1 MLYELAKH
9 ARRNRAPENFLIPT
23 HSEGKP
29 SSAALRRT
37 CSLSHPHPAR
47 PPASLG
53 QPPQPRLGCPS
64 PSGASG
70 RDGPSAARSPGPGVA
85 AAVPFPGAAG
95 QGSAELTCGL
105 RGRSAG
111 RRAAAG
117 SERGSLLPSARPRTA
132 LPLPSPPGEPR
143 AEGSRRLPG
152 SPGRRKPQGREQ
164 PGWRDAAPG
173 GAARYPQAS
182 PAPSRPC
189 GDGRGCRRPE
199 GRGPASARPPRQA
212 RGCAPA

>member
-1 MLYELAKH
+1 MQS
-9 ARRNRAPENFLIPT
+9 RACPNSKKVICNHCLHFQEVEG
-23 HSEGKP
+23 HSKM
-29 SSAALRRT
+29 
-37 CSLSHPHPAR
+37 
-47 PPASLG
+47 
-53 QPPQPRLGCPS
+53 Q
-64 PSGASG
+64 
-70 RDGPSAARSPGPGVA
+70 
-85 AAVPFPGAAG
+85 
-95 QGSAELTCGL
+95 TCGL

-117 SERGSLLPSARPRTA
+117 SERGSLLPSARPRTG

-164 PGWRDAAPG
+164 PGWREAAPG